1 MFVRRTCTRRECAN
15 FTCEV
20 AVLEGGGLVAC
31 YSKRVTG
38 RIRQI
43 LRLTGGGSTG
53 WTLGGAMSVRICL
66 GGAASISEKGVPD
79 VLGGDRFVAE
89 DSGDVGREFS
99 AVENPDSLLREKL
112 VGRFVPRYG
121 NLLRVLPFFG
131 LPRSLYAHPVV
142 EVVAIVPREPVL
154 ALCKAFIVTELTSN
168 EYAALVESNVPSE
181 SLLASCITVH

>member
-1 MFVRRTCTRRECAN
+1 MLLETGNRSYSSNFAAHRGGLDRLDPGWCDERED
-15 FTCEV
+15 
-20 AVLEGGGLVAC
+20 LLGGG
-31 YSKRVTG
+31 G
-38 RIRQI
+38 ID
-43 LRLTGGGSTG
+43 
-53 WTLGGAMSVRICL
+53 LGEG
-66 GGAASISEKGVPD
+66 GVPD

>member
-1 MFVRRTCTRRECAN
+1 M
-15 FTCEV
+15 
-20 AVLEGGGLVAC
+20 AC

-43 LRLTGGGSTG
+43 LRLTGGLDRLDPG
-53 WTLGGAMSVRICL
+53 WCDEREDLLGGGIDL
-66 GGAASISEKGVPD
+66 GEGVPD
-79 VLGGDRFVAE
+79 VLGDRFVAE